1 MWDTSG
7 KRRKTSIVEDNCN
20 PLFYQTIE
28 MEYEV
33 RDINDPYSYPPILM
47 DVYDHDND
55 LFDQTD
61 DFLGRAIIE
70 PEDLGESL
78 VN

>member
-1 MWDTSG
+1 
-7 KRRKTSIVEDNCN
+7 
-20 PLFYQTIE
+20 